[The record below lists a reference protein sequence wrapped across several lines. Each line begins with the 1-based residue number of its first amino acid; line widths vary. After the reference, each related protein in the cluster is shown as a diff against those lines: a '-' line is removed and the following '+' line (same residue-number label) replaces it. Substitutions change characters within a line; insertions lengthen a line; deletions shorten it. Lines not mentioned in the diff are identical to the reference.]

1 MLVLTRK
8 KHETIRIGADV
19 AITVLAVEGEAV
31 KIGISAPAHI
41 IVHRQEVYDA
51 IVRENTSARKI
62 ADPTL
67 LHALQKNA
75 KQLFPHKQ

>member
-8 KHETIRIGADV
+8 KHETIRIGTDI
-19 AITVLAVEGEAV
+19 AITVLGVEGEAV
-31 KIGISAPAHI
+31 KIGIAAPAHI

-62 ADPTL
+62 AHPAL
-67 LHALQKNA
+67 IHALQKNA
-75 KQLFPHKQ
+75 QQLFTHKQ